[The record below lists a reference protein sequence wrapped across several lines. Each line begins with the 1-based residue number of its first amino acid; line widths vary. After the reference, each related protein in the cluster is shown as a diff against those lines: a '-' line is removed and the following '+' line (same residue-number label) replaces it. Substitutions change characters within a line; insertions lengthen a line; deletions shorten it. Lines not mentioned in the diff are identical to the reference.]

1 MWVRVQQRFCRLLN
15 PDKTMKTP
23 NRDLLVLVKNDRL
36 NEKAMELELEKLNQ
50 LLFNFETI
58 DNLCIAHEVFDLN
71 IYRIHNNLKL
81 LKKVINKKRLK
92 PFEFLSNKN

>member
-1 MWVRVQQRFCRLLN
+1 
-15 PDKTMKTP
+15 MKTP
-23 NRDLLVLVKNDRL
+23 NRDLLVLVKNDHL
-36 NEKAMELELEKLNQ
+36 NEKAIEVELERLNQ

-71 IYRIHNNLKL
+71 VYKIHNHSRVV
-81 LKKVINKKRLK
+81 KKVISKKHLK